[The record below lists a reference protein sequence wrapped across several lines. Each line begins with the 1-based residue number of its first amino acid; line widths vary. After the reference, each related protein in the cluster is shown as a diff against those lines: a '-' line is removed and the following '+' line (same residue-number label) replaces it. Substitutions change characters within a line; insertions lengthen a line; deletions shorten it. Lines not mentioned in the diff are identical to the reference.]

1 MSSTK
6 DISHLELYSQGIIDD
21 RTLNLKD
28 KIDQMSGRRNEKTF
42 RKNRFERSDTQ
53 KSRESGRNRNEDKDV
68 ENIEEGLV
76 LYEGKKK

>member
-53 KSRESGRNRNEDKDV
+53 KSRESGRNRNEDKDI